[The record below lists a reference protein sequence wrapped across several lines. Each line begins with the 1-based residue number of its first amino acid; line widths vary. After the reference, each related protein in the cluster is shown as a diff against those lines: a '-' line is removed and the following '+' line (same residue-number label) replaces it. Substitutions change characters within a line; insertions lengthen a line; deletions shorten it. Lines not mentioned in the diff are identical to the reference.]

1 MPRRKKVTREIT
13 AEESLAILRPL
24 AEKEDFINFTGHK
37 KFPHKGLGENV
48 YRFTINIMSL
58 DLLISIMEHD
68 QVQNVFFTPSSP
80 ATGQGMDSISMIYK
94 VYVKYHP
101 VEE

>member
-1 MPRRKKVTREIT
+1 MSRPVTE
-13 AEESLAILRPL
+13 EESLKIITPL
-24 AEKEDFINFTGHK
+24 IKDEKYLKFSAHMP
-37 KFPHKGLGENV
+37 FPHKGFGEGV

-58 DLLISIMEHD
+58 DLLISIMEHE
-68 QVQNVFFTPSSP
+68 QVNNVYFTSAAP
-80 ATGQGMDSISMIYK
+80 APGHGLDGISMNYK